1 MQNRCI
7 CCSIANFLSSGCVV
21 NESMLTGAPMPIQK
35 FVVDDSP
42 AVLDANSAAR
52 HQVYAGTTVL
62 QSSSFHQSGNAL
74 LFCPR
79 KKSQR
84 KFSELKRDAKLA
96 SKKSKTIK
104 QSQNLIV
111 KFSFKI
117 KNYL

>member
-1 MQNRCI
+1 
-7 CCSIANFLSSGCVV
+7 
-21 NESMLTGAPMPIQK
+21 MLTGEPMPIQK

-84 KFSELKRDAKLA
+84 KFSELERDAKA
-96 SKKSKTIK
+96 SKSRK
-104 QSQNLIV
+104 QSSNH
-111 KFSFKI
+111 KI
-117 KNYL
+117 

>member
-21 NESMLTGAPMPIQK
+21 NESMLTGEPMPIQK

-84 KFSELKRDAKLA
+84 KFSET
-96 SKKSKTIK
+96 SIKKVENNQAITKFDRQIFI
-104 QSQNLIV
+104 QNQNR
-111 KFSFKI
+111 KI
-117 KNYL
+117 L

>member
-1 MQNRCI
+1 
-7 CCSIANFLSSGCVV
+7 
-21 NESMLTGAPMPIQK
+21 MPIQK

-84 KFSELKRDAKLA
+84 KFSELERDAKA

-117 KNYL
+117 VKFCEQ